1 MDSLKELYKIGPGPS
16 SSHTLGPQRACRMYC
31 EEFGSLL
38 HHVEVE
44 LYGSL
49 SLTGKGHLTD
59 VIIRKT
65 FEPAT
70 TTILFMKDW
79 KEEFPNGFYIRGYDS
94 EQRPLGKWT
103 VFSVGGGSI
112 RILEKHLETGEKI
125 YAENSMQEIREVCER
140 EKISLAD
147 YALRA
152 ENGLEVYLSDIL
164 SAMLNSVRE
173 GLNASGLLP
182 GRLRMERAAKAMLL
196 QAGTIE
202 DPAEQTK
209 MKLAAYA
216 YAASEQNASAG
227 TVVTAPTLGSCGV
240 MAALM
245 YYYYNDV
252 GMTRGRLVRALAVA
266 GLFGDLIKTNATIS
280 GAVGGCQAEIGAACA
295 MAAAASAY
303 LNDLNL
309 GQIEYAAEIGMEHH
323 LGLTCDP
330 VGGYVIIPCIERNA
344 AAVLRALDAMSLAK
358 YMSRIKK
365 NRVSFDVVVRTMNYT
380 GKHLP
385 IELKETSLGGLA
397 REVQIIPEETS
408 PDEKQRI
415 EPHLIVEEAVMDND
429 VLASPIR
436 FDL

>member
-16 SSHTLGPQRACRMYC
+16 SSHTLGPQRACKLYKQ
-31 EEFGSLL
+31 EFGDRI
-38 HHVEVE
+38 HHVDVE

-59 VIIRKT
+59 YIIRKT
-65 FEPAT
+65 FEPAK
-70 TTILFMKDW
+70 TTIFFLKDW
-79 KEEFPNGFYIRGYDS
+79 KEKFPNGFYIRGYN
-94 EQRPLGKWT
+94 EKNQLLAKWT

-112 RILEKHLETGEKI
+112 RILEKNLDTGEAV
-125 YAENSMQEIREVCER
+125 YPESSMSEIRQICEN
-140 EKISLAD
+140 EKISFAD

-152 ENGLEVYLSDIL
+152 EEGLEEYLDRIL
-164 SAMLNSVRE
+164 EAMLNSVQE
-173 GLNASGLLP
+173 GLQASGILP
-182 GRLRMERAAKAMLL
+182 GKLKMERAAKSMLL
-196 QAGTIE
+196 QANAIE
-202 DPAEQTK
+202 DPSEREK
-209 MKLAAYA
+209 MRLCAYA

-245 YYYYNDV
+245 YYFYNDKQI
-252 GMTRGRLVRALAVA
+252 TRGKLVRSLAVA
-266 GLFGDLIKTNATIS
+266 GIFGDLIKHNATIS

-295 MAAAASAY
+295 MAAAAAAY
-303 LNDLNL
+303 INDMNCS
-309 GQIEYAAEIGMEHH
+309 QIEYAAEIGMEHH

-344 AAVLRALDAMSLAK
+344 VAVLRALDAMSL
-358 YMSRIKK
+358 SRTLSMIKK
-365 NRVSFDVVVRTMNYT
+365 NRVSFDVVVKTMKYT
-380 GKHLP
+380 GKKLP

-397 REVQIIPEETS
+397 KEIEIGAEDI
-408 PDEKQRI
+408 DEKQI
-415 EPHLIVEEAVMDND
+415 EEHLIVEDAILDNN